1 MNAVTVRKEETAHG
15 GRYVATVAGKPGE
28 AELTFAVRGAGRI
41 SADHT
46 GAPGTLRGTGAALAL
61 VEHMV
66 EDARRSGF
74 KIVPVCSYVEAQFD
88 RHPEWH
94 DVRADDA

>member
-1 MNAVTVRKEETAHG
+1 MIKISFLKEITPEG
-15 GRYVATVAGKPGE
+15 GRYLATVEDRDGE
-28 AELTFAVRGAGRI
+28 AELTFSNRGPDLV

-46 GAPGTLRGTGAALAL
+46 GAPDALRGTGAALAL

-74 KIVPVCSYVEAQFD
+74 KIVPLCPYVEAQFKK
-88 RHPEWH
+88 HPEWR
-94 DVRADDA
+94 DVMVTG